1 MSTLPNDRPQSGAL
15 AAISHAVRTGAAAPV
30 VVLAMLSM
38 VVVPLP
44 PFLLDALFTINIG
57 LSLMVLLAVVYV
69 RRPLEF
75 SIFPSVLL
83 LVTLLRLSLNVAS
96 TRVVLLH
103 GHQGGA
109 AAGHVIESFGNF
121 VVGGSYAV
129 GIVVFAILTIVN
141 FVVVTKGSGRISEV
155 SARFILDALPGKQ
168 MAIDAD
174 LNAGLLT
181 RDEAKLRREEVRN
194 EADFYGSMDGASKFV
209 RGDAI
214 AGLLILAINLV
225 GGVLIGMLQHG
236 LGFGEA
242 MQTYT
247 LLAIGDG
254 LVAQIPALLVSTAVA
269 MLVTRATREQE
280 MGDAVSTQVF
290 GQRRA
295 LTVAATLLGLIGLV
309 PGMPNLP
316 FLLLAGALGFAAWR
330 MRDPGEAS
338 PQPAAEATAASPGGT
353 ALAEL
358 SWDEVAPVEPLGLEV
373 GYKLIPLVDKSQGGE
388 LLTRLKGVRRKLTQD
403 LGFLIPAVHV
413 RDNLE
418 LAAGQYRIL
427 VHGVPV
433 ASGELL
439 TRLKGVRRKLTQDLG
454 FLIPAVHV
462 RDNLELAAGQYRVL
476 VHGVPVAGG
485 DLHPDRMLAL
495 DPGRVFGP
503 LEGIPGKDPAFGL
516 DATWILP
523 SQRAHAESLGY
534 TVVDA
539 GTVVA
544 THLSHLVR
552 ERAAELLGHDEVQ
565 QLLASVGKASPKL
578 VEDLTPKLL
587 PLSVIVRVLQSL
599 LAEKVPLRQMR
610 RIVEAL
616 LEHGIHTQDPA
627 VLTAAVR
634 TALGPFIVQELNGMT
649 PELPVFTLAP
659 QLERILQDSVSGQGA
674 ALEPGLAERLH
685 QNLSECVARQE
696 QRGEPAILLVPG
708 GIRAAISRLV
718 RHSVPQLSVL
728 AYGEVPE
735 DKRLRLLGAVG

>member
-1 MSTLPNDRPQSGAL
+1 MSATTPDKGPRGGSLTALIQSL
-15 AAISHAVRTGAAAPV
+15 RSGAAAPL

-44 PFLLDALFTINIG
+44 PFLLDLLFTINIA

-69 RRPLEF
+69 KRPLEF
-75 SIFPSVLL
+75 SVFPSVLL
-83 LVTLLRLSLNVAS
+83 MVTLLRLSLNVAS

-181 RDEAKLRREEVRN
+181 REEAKLRREEVRN

-236 LGFGEA
+236 MGFAEA

-254 LVAQIPALLVSTAVA
+254 LVAQLPALLVSTAVA

-280 MGDAVSTQVF
+280 MGAAVGEQVF

-295 LTVAATLLGLIGLV
+295 LVVAAGVLGLIGLV
-309 PGMPNLP
+309 PGMPHLP
-316 FLLLAGALGFAAWR
+316 FLLFAGILGYAAWR
-330 MRDPGEAS
+330 LKKQEDTEAVAAGPQDAAAPGNAV
-338 PQPAAEATAASPGGT
+338 
-353 ALAEL
+353 AEL
-358 SWDEVAPVEPLGLEV
+358 GWDEVMPVEPLSLEV
-373 GYKLIPLVDKSQGGE
+373 GYKLIALVDKTQGGE

-418 LAAGQYRIL
+418 LAPGEYRIL
-427 VHGVPV
+427 IHGVP
-433 ASGELL
+433 
-439 TRLKGVRRKLTQDLG
+439 
-454 FLIPAVHV
+454 I
-462 RDNLELAAGQYRVL
+462 
-476 VHGVPVAGG
+476 AGG
-485 DLHPDRMLAL
+485 ELHPDRMLAL
-495 DPGRVFGP
+495 DPGKVFGP
-503 LEGIPGKDPAFGL
+503 LDGIPGKDPAFGL
-516 DATWILP
+516 DAVWILP

-534 TVVDA
+534 TVVDP
-539 GTVVA
+539 GTVIA

-552 ERAAELLGHDEVQ
+552 EHAAELLGYDEVQ
-565 QLLASVGKASPKL
+565 QLLANVGKVSPKL

-587 PLSVIVRVLQSL
+587 PLSVVVRVLQSL
-599 LAEKVPLRQMR
+599 LSEKVPLRQMR

-627 VLTAAVR
+627 ALTAAVR
-634 TALGPFIVQELNGMT
+634 TALGPFIVQELNGMS

-685 QNLSECVARQE
+685 QSLSECVARQE

-708 GIRAAISRLV
+708 GIRAALSRLV